1 MRHESDEFY
10 WRPLS
15 LDFLLSKYGIGNRK
29 VQLIFT
35 GWLFLSVLLVYVTI
49 LLHQTNALNLTADE
63 VDILS
68 IVSFNPIY
76 IIGILL
82 LLWFGFEWG
91 FIPVYICTF
100 VATLL
105 SGVSVIWATII
116 SLAFV
121 LGLLFFALTYHSFH
135 ISYSLRSIKSFTVFI
150 LISFLAALASS
161 LGSFIWSFFHQFSA
175 PDTLIYW
182 KRWWT
187 GTFFQSLIIVSPLL
201 YLLTPGVEKIKSR
214 YFELPAIRKV
224 SIGWIYGSV
233 ATIALTLFLFVLSS
247 YILGRSTLNQ
257 LIQNRNISSSYEIIG
272 ALGAFE
278 IIAWTSFG
286 LIVITATAAIYL
298 LNNWNN
304 TLREEVE
311 SRTHDLK
318 ESRKKLEQSLKEK
331 DILFKE
337 IHHRVKNN
345 LAQVHG
351 LLELQETMS
360 DDQKISEL
368 LKISKSRI
376 RTMSLA
382 HEALYDSEDFSII
395 SFKNYI
401 QKIADITHISFM
413 NNSKELALIYNVE
426 DFSIDM
432 AKAIP
437 LGLMVSEILINAHK
451 HAFTEKNQ
459 GSIEITCK
467 VSEPNLTLQIRDNG
481 IGLPADLDIR
491 HNNSLGMILI
501 DNFTRQLKAELD
513 IDSSPNGTGYAFTI
527 PLVSIHGK

>member
-1 MRHESDEFY
+1 MKTESDEYY

-15 LDFLLSKYGIGNRK
+15 FDFLISKYGLRSKK
-29 VQLIFT
+29 VLWVLAGWSIFT
-35 GWLFLSVLLVYVTI
+35 AILVYATI
-49 LLHQTNALNLTADE
+49 LLHQINALNLTADD

-68 IVSFNPIY
+68 IVAFNPIY

-100 VATLL
+100 VATIL

-121 LGLLFFALTYHSFH
+121 LGLLFFALAYHSFR
-135 ISYSLRSIKSFTVFI
+135 ISYSLRSIRSFTVFI

-161 LGSFIWSFFHQFSA
+161 LGSFIWSFFHQFPA
-175 PDTLIYW
+175 ADTLIYW

-187 GTFFQSLIIVSPLL
+187 GTFFQSIIIVAPLL
-201 YLLTPGVEKIKSR
+201 YLLTPGIEKIKSR
-214 YFELPAIRKV
+214 FFKLPAIKEI

-233 ATIALTLFLFVLSS
+233 TTIALTLFLFVLSS
-247 YILGRSTLNQ
+247 YILGRSSLNQ
-257 LIQNRNISSSYEIIG
+257 LILHRDISSADEIIG

-286 LIVITATAAIYL
+286 LIVITAAAAIYL
-298 LNNWNN
+298 LNNWNH
-304 TLREEVE
+304 TLRKEVE
-311 SRTHDLK
+311 SRTHDLN
-318 ESRKKLEQSLKEK
+318 ENRKMLQQSLKEK

-337 IHHRVKNN
+337 IQHRVKNN
-345 LAQVHG
+345 LSQVHG

-360 DDQKISEL
+360 DDHKVAEL

-382 HEALYDSEDFSII
+382 HEALYDSEDFSKI
-395 SFKNYI
+395 SFKKYI
-401 QKIADITHISFM
+401 QRIGDITHISFM
-413 NNSKELALIYNVE
+413 NSSKKLALVYNIE
-426 DFSIDM
+426 DFNIDM

-451 HAFTEKNQ
+451 HAFSKKNQ
-459 GSIEITCK
+459 GSIEITCR
-467 VSEPNLTLQIRDNG
+467 VSDPNLLLQIRDNG
-481 IGLPADLDIR
+481 SGLPADLDIR
-491 HNNSLGMILI
+491 NNNSLGMILI
-501 DNFTRQLKAELD
+501 DNFTRQLKGELD
-513 IDSSPNGTGYAFTI
+513 IDSSANGTGFLFKI
-527 PLVSIHGK
+527 PLISIYGK